1 MWLCRIHIPGLHPI
15 ASMAMGGGKTDVD
28 VEMNIYK
35 QQTDG
40 SFASKSSIEIDLEME
55 INMSNGDATPPL
67 YIGDINGDDKTD
79 AVYKYSK
86 KTLYV
91 YYGEENNLLNKK
103 RKKIKLTLPKKSKDI
118 LLVDINQDGK
128 KDFVFKFTEKDGTS
142 KIKTQLN

>member
-1 MWLCRIHIPGLHPI
+1 
-15 ASMAMGGGKTDVD
+15 
-28 VEMNIYK
+28 
-35 QQTDG
+35 
-40 SFASKSSIEIDLEME
+40 
-55 INMSNGDATPPL
+55 MSNGDATPPL
-67 YIGDINGDDKTD
+67 YIGDINGDNKTD

-128 KDFVFKFTEKDGTS
+128 KDFVFKFTEEDGTS
-142 KIKTQLN
+142 KIKTRLN